1 MVVTSFM
8 ILKIMDILKKCDND
22 QLNGLL
28 GGDDY
33 STLLLSILNR
43 SAKPQH
49 HSRWAGSCVDGEDTG
64 KA

>member
-1 MVVTSFM
+1 
-8 ILKIMDILKKCDND
+8 MDILKKCDND